1 MFTFYGMFT
10 FLKGLEMFSNPAMH
24 VRYSLLLGILTYFGV
39 TVRYF
44 VLKLYWVTSEIAY
57 SVRTLEAKSSA
68 PISLSLTYR
77 KCGTCLY
84 MSEHL
89 TDRSGRL
96 SPKVVPIFLCRP
108 HCRKTGTFSVDV
120 LVHFATM
127 LKGDMWR

>member
-1 MFTFYGMFT
+1 
-10 FLKGLEMFSNPAMH
+10 MFSNPAMH
-24 VRYSLLLGILTYFGV
+24 VRYSLLLGNLTYFGV

-77 KCGTCLY
+77 KCGTRLY
-84 MSEHL
+84 MSEHF

-96 SPKVVPIFLCRP
+96 SPKMVPIFCVGHTSGRQEGCLWM
-108 HCRKTGTFSVDV
+108 FSAF
-120 LVHFATM
+120 L
-127 LKGDMWR
+127 LIC